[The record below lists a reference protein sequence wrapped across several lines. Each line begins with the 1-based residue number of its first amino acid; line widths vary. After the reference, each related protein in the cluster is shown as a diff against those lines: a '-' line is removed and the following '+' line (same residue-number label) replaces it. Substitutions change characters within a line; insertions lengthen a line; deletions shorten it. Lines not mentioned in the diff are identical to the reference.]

1 MSILGNLRIRT
12 VSLLGTLFLAVT
24 AIGSAGMAIM
34 ATETLGGRINYVA
47 DETVPTLGALARLRG
62 QIGDMRLVLLRHV
75 LTTDPVKLVDI
86 DRDLVASFARTRQ
99 KIDDYRKF
107 RRNAQGDEAQAID
120 ALDEAYRNWLK
131 QAQIVRSLSLENRN
145 EEAFAA
151 FNNQVYG
158 RGQEMG
164 SRINDLLN
172 SNTKTADATMNA
184 ARRQADHLRVLA
196 MLVAGVA
203 GLAGLAVVLMFRARM
218 SRPLAT
224 LVEAMDDMA
233 GGSSTVPCRAVT
245 RPMKWARSPARSKRS
260 RRAWPP
266 VPKRPGRS
274 AWPCSSRSSAR
285 WAQALP
291 PCAKGA

>member
-184 ARRQADHLRVLA
+184 A
-196 MLVAGVA
+196 G
-203 GLAGLAVVLMFRARM
+203 G
-218 SRPLAT
+218 RPIT
-224 LVEAMDDMA
+224 C
-233 GGSSTVPCRAVT
+233 GFWPC
-245 RPMKWARSPARSKRS
+245 WW
-260 RRAWPP
+260 RAWPGW
-266 VPKRPGRS
+266 PG
-274 AWPCSSRSSAR
+274 WLWC
-285 WAQALP
+285 
-291 PCAKGA
+291 